1 MVIFQRIEAIVARHQ
16 RLYFLFRF
24 LATGGLNTVFGIAIY
39 SFLVWIRIPPRMA
52 LLTGMLIAMVFNFVS
67 YGKLAFGGKLRKEN
81 VPRFV
86 GTYVV
91 IYFVNSE
98 LLTLLIRFGLSKY
111 AAFIVLV
118 PFIVVTN
125 FILLRYYVFRDR
137 APAPSSV
144 NRS

>member
-1 MVIFQRIEAIVARHQ
+1 MIVEWVRDKIARYPN
-16 RLYFLFRF
+16 LYSLFRF

-39 SFLVWIRIPPRMA
+39 SFLVWLRIPPRLA

-67 YGKLAFGGKLRKEN
+67 YGKLAFGGKLKKEN

-86 GTYVV
+86 GTYIV

-98 LLTLLIRFGLSKY
+98 LLTLLIRLGLSKY
-111 AAFIVLV
+111 LAFIVLV
-118 PFIVVTN
+118 PFILVTN

-137 APAPSSV
+137 TSTPSGV